1 MFMLA
6 KRLLIPAAMLLPLAC
21 SREAISS
28 GGGATAQTT
37 GGEAG
42 GGAPTQTTGGG
53 APAQTTGGEA
63 GGGAPTQTT
72 GGETGDDALIVPE
85 DLTLMAVPGGNG
97 VLNVIA
103 LTLRKGPTN
112 TELYAALRND
122 GDAHACSAAVSVEL
136 YDKSQQSLAAG
147 INGLL
152 TQHFYRLMD
161 GSGAIA
167 ACVGPGD
174 VTMAAV
180 LDLPSDIVIEDVGY
194 VVYRCPYFALD
205 VVPIDG
211 LTISQVKAVTGDA
224 GTAYTGTLLN
234 GFDVTVSTPSA
245 TVFSVNRVGRP
256 LGVAIARSTAP
267 IPPGGSWAFETN
279 VVDTPGP
286 DQAAYPAGAFATQ

>member
-1 MFMLA
+1 MFVLA
-6 KRLLIPAAMLLPLAC
+6 KRFLLPAAMLLPLAC
-21 SREAISS
+21 SSEASS
-28 GGGATAQTT
+28 SS
-37 GGEAG
+37 
-42 GGAPTQTTGGG
+42 GG
-53 APAQTTGGEA
+53 APAQTGGGGAADGAGAGGDA
-63 GGGAPTQTT
+63 GGGAGA
-72 GGETGDDALIVPE
+72 GGDAGDDALIVPE
-85 DLTLMAVPGGNG
+85 DLTIMAVPGGNG
-97 VLNVIA
+97 VLDLIA
-103 LTLRKGPTN
+103 LTLRKGPTS

-136 YDKSQQSLAAG
+136 YDKTQQSLAAG

-152 TQHFYRLMD
+152 TQHFYRLTD

-180 LDLPSDIVIEDVGY
+180 LDLPSDLVIEDVGY

-211 LTISQVKAVTGDA
+211 LSISQVNAVTGGA
-224 GTAYTGTLLN
+224 GTAYTGTLFN
-234 GFDVTVSTPSA
+234 GFDVAVSTPSA

-256 LGVAIARSTAP
+256 LGVAIARGTAP

-279 VVDTPGP
+279 TVDTPGP
-286 DQAAYPAGAFATQ
+286 VQAAYPAGAFTTQ

>member
-1 MFMLA
+1 MLA
-6 KRLLIPAAMLLPLAC
+6 KRLLILAAMLLPLAC
-21 SREAISS
+21 SSEASS
-28 GGGATAQTT
+28 SSGDASTQTGGGGGGASDDAGV
-37 GGEAG
+37 GGD
-42 GGAPTQTTGGG
+42 
-53 APAQTTGGEA
+53 
-63 GGGAPTQTT
+63 
-72 GGETGDDALIVPE
+72 TGDDALIVPE
-85 DLTLMAVPGGNG
+85 DLTIMAVPGGNG
-97 VLNVIA
+97 VLNLIA

-122 GDAHACSAAVSVEL
+122 GDTPACSAAVSVEL
-136 YDKSQQSLAAG
+136 YDKAEQSLAAG

-152 TQHFYRLMD
+152 TQHFYRLTD

-180 LDLPSDIVIEDVGY
+180 LDLPSDIAIEDVGY

-211 LTISQVKAVTGDA
+211 LTISQVKAVTGGA

-234 GFDVTVSTPSA
+234 GFDVAVSTPSA

-256 LGVAIARSTAP
+256 LAVAIARGTVT
-267 IPPGGSWAFETN
+267 IPPGGSWAFETHL
-279 VVDTPGP
+279 VDTPGP
-286 DQAAYPAGAFATQ
+286 VQAAYPAGVFGTQ